1 MNSYVSCIA
10 ETGGIGSAGVGLG
23 IAKGHCTSHFSP
35 PCTSAQMGKLVMAD
49 HAVHGIDS
57 GLLHKHAICYQAFPE
72 MQIPQQI
79 RKLSSLPHGESLQ
92 Q

>member
-1 MNSYVSCIA
+1 
-10 ETGGIGSAGVGLG
+10 
-23 IAKGHCTSHFSP
+23 
-35 PCTSAQMGKLVMAD
+35 MGKLVMAD